1 MCVYIYIYIYI
12 YYNIRS
18 MYIRYEVLIVFVA
31 V

>member
-1 MCVYIYIYIYI
+1 MCVYIYIYI